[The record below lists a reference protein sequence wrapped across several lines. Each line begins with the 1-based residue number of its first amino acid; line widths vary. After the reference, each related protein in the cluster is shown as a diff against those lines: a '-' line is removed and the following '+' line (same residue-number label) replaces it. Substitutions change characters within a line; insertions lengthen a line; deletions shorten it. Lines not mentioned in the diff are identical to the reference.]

1 MAQTKTQFGYRSA
14 PRSGSGGREAAEHAV
29 VVVGAGPVGL
39 SLAIDLAQRGQ
50 SVVLLDDADRIGE
63 GSRAICFSKRS
74 LEFWDRLGIGQ
85 RMVDKGVVW
94 SVGKIFH
101 GDSQLYQFNLLPEE
115 GHKRPAFINLQQFYA
130 EAYLVDRVEELPA
143 IDLRWRNKVIGL
155 EQRNDHVRADD
166 RDAGWPLSA
175 ARRLSSSPATAPVR
189 RCGRWS
195 GAEFAGQVFEDQF
208 LIADVKMTAEFP
220 TERWF
225 WFDPPFHAGRS
236 ALLHKQP
243 DDIWRID
250 LQLSRYADP
259 AFEKQPENV
268 RPRIARM
275 LGHDK
280 FDFEWISLY
289 KFQCRRMDRFIHGR
303 VIFAGDAAHQV
314 SPFGAR
320 GANSGLEDAENIA
333 WKLDRVL
340 RGTSPEALLESYHT
354 ERSAAADENIRE
366 STRSTDFMAPASHQE
381 ARLRKAVLSLA
392 KETEFG
398 KRMVNGGRLSVPSIY
413 DTPLS
418 TADGDA
424 WRGGPRPGASM
435 PDAPIAAPIWPADV
449 PDRSF
454 HRRGNAVHAAGVRQW
469 RGDRCARGRWPI
481 RIGGE
486 GGFADRQGTG
496 WRALRRRTRHR
507 LSAAARRLCRRAL
520 PAPDAGRR
528 STPRWRAP
536 PAELRFCHDAVHQLE
551 FCQAGRCLPRHR
563 RGASRVERDAKR
575 RPRCRAG
582 AGARQSYRRH
592 RGAAMKPSRSP
603 SGGCSMPASS
613 SNSSN
618 NRIHGLERRKGLN

>member
-1 MAQTKTQFGYRSA
+1 MVQTKTQFGYRRHPDQDRA
-14 PRSGSGGREAAEHAV
+14 GVAGHAI

-101 GDSQLYQFNLLPEE
+101 GASQLYQFNLLPEE

-130 EAYLVDRVEELPA
+130 EAYLVDRVAQLPTV
-143 IDLRWRNKVIGL
+143 DLRWRNKVTAL
-155 EQRNDHVRADD
+155 EQRNDHVLLTIETPDGPYR
-166 RDAGWPLSA
+166 LHA
-175 ARRLSSSPATAPVR
+175 AFVVACDGARSSLRQMV
-189 RCGRWS
+189 

-208 LIADVKMTAEFP
+208 LIADVKMTAAFP

-250 LQLSRYADP
+250 LQLHPDADP
-259 AFEKQPENV
+259 VVEKRPENV

-280 FDFEWISLY
+280 FEFEWISLY
-289 KFQCRRMDRFIHGR
+289 KFQCRRMDKFLHGR
-303 VIFAGDAAHQV
+303 VMFAGDAAHQV

-340 RGTSPEALLESYHT
+340 RGSSPEALLESYHI

-366 STRSTDFMAPASHQE
+366 STRSTDFMAPVTQQE
-381 ARLRKAVLSLA
+381 VRLRKAVLSLA
-392 KETEFG
+392 RETEFG
-398 KRMVNGGRLSVPSIY
+398 KRMVNGGRLSVPSTY

-418 TADGDA
+418 TADRDA

-435 PDAPIAAPIWPADV
+435 PDAPIAAANGQPMFLTDAFIKAGTQFTV
-449 PDRSF
+449 LAFSN
-454 HRRGNAVHAAGVRQW
+454 GAVIDAPEGVET
-469 RGDRCARGRWPI
+469 I
-481 RIGGE
+481 RIGDD
-486 GGFADRQGTG
+486 GG
-496 WRALRRRTRHR
+496 L
-507 LSAAARRLCRRAL
+507 
-520 PAPDAGRR
+520 
-528 STPRWRAP
+528 
-536 PAELRFCHDAVHQLE
+536 V
-551 FCQAGRCLPRHR
+551 
-563 RGASRVERDAKR
+563 DAK
-575 RPRCRAG
+575 G
-582 AGARQSYRRH
+582 FAGARYDAEPGTAYLLRPDGYVAARFRH
-592 RGAAMKPSRSP
+592 PTRPVLTAALQRATGLARGLS
-603 SGGCSMPASS
+603 
-613 SNSSN
+613 
-618 NRIHGLERRKGLN
+618 

>member
-1 MAQTKTQFGYRSA
+1 MVQTNTQFGYRRHPDQDRA
-14 PRSGSGGREAAEHAV
+14 EAKIAEHAV

-50 SVVLLDDADRIGE
+50 PVVLLDDADRIGE

-74 LEFWDRLGIGQ
+74 LEFWDRLGVGQ

-101 GDSQLYQFNLLPEE
+101 GKSQLYQFNLLPEK

-130 EAYLVDRVEELPA
+130 EAYLVDRVGELPA
-143 IDLRWRNKVIGL
+143 IDLRWRNKVTGL
-155 EQRNDHVRADD
+155 QPHNDHVALTIATPD
-166 RDAGWPLSA
+166 GPY
-175 ARRLSSSPATAPVR
+175 RLNAQYVIACDGAKSSLRQMV
-189 RCGRWS
+189 

-208 LIADVKMTAEFP
+208 LIADVRMTAAFP

-225 WFDPPFHAGRS
+225 WFDPPFHTGRS

-250 LQLSRYADP
+250 LQLSRDADP
-259 AFEKQPENV
+259 AVEKLPENV

-289 KFQCRRMDRFIHGR
+289 KFQCRRMNKFVHGR
-303 VIFAGDAAHQV
+303 VVFAGDAAHQV

-340 RGTSPEALLESYHT
+340 RGTSPESLLDSYHG

-366 STRSTDFMAPASHQE
+366 STRSTDFMAPATRQE
-381 ARLRKAVLSLA
+381 ARLRQAVLSLA

-398 KRMVNGGRLSVPSIY
+398 KRMVNGGRLSVPSVY
-413 DTPLS
+413 QTPLS
-418 TADGDA
+418 TADTDE

-435 PDAPIAAPIWPADV
+435 LDAPVAENDGRPTFLTEAFIAQDAQFTLLQFGNSVATDV
-449 PDRSF
+449 PKGVGTIRVGVEHGLSDPQGLAT
-454 HRRGNAVHAAGVRQW
+454 RRYYAEAG
-469 RGDRCARGRWPI
+469 ASYL
-481 RIGGE
+481 
-486 GGFADRQGTG
+486 
-496 WRALRRRTRHR
+496 LRPDGYV
-507 LSAAARRLCRRAL
+507 AARFRKSSRPAIDAALSRA
-520 PAPDAGRR
+520 
-528 STPRWRAP
+528 S
-536 PAELRFCHDAVHQLE
+536 
-551 FCQAGRCLPRHR
+551 
-563 RGASRVERDAKR
+563 
-575 RPRCRAG
+575 
-582 AGARQSYRRH
+582 
-592 RGAAMKPSRSP
+592 
-603 SGGCSMPASS
+603 
-613 SNSSN
+613 
-618 NRIHGLERRKGLN
+618 GLN

>member
-1 MAQTKTQFGYRSA
+1 MAQTKTQFGYRRH
-14 PRSGSGGREAAEHAV
+14 PDQDRSGANVAEYPV

-50 SVVLLDDADRIGE
+50 KVVLLDDADRIGE

-101 GDSQLYQFNLLPEE
+101 GASQLYQFNLLPEE

-130 EAYLVDRVEELPA
+130 EAYLVDRVEELPD
-143 IDLRWRNKVIGL
+143 IDLRWRNKVTGL
-155 EQRNDHVRADD
+155 SRRNDYVALTIDTPDGPYHLHAQYVVACD
-166 RDAGWPLSA
+166 G
-175 ARRLSSSPATAPVR
+175 ARSSLRQMV
-189 RCGRWS
+189 

-208 LIADVKMTAEFP
+208 LIADVKMTAAFP

-250 LQLSRYADP
+250 LQLSPDAD
-259 AFEKQPENV
+259 ATTEKRSENV

-280 FDFEWISLY
+280 FDFEWISIY
-289 KFQCRRMDRFIHGR
+289 KFQCRRMDRFVHGR

-340 RGTSPEALLESYHT
+340 RGISPESLLESYHT

-366 STRSTDFMAPASHQE
+366 STRSTDFMAPVTNQE

-418 TADGDA
+418 TADRDA

-435 PDAPIAAPIWPADV
+435 PDAPVA
-449 PDRSF
+449 DRSGRQMF
-454 HRRGNAVHAAGVRQW
+454 LTDAFIKSGTRFTLMSFGNGAIEPPEGV
-469 RGDRCARGRWPI
+469 ATI
-481 RIGGE
+481 RIGGDD
-486 GGFADRQGTG
+486 GLVD
-496 WRALRRRTRHR
+496 
-507 LSAAARRLCRRAL
+507 AAGL
-520 PAPDAGRR
+520 
-528 STPRWRAP
+528 
-536 PAELRFCHDAVHQLE
+536 
-551 FCQAGRCLPRHR
+551 
-563 RGASRVERDAKR
+563 
-575 RPRCRAG
+575 
-582 AGARQSYRRH
+582 AGARYDAEPGTAYLLRPDGYVAARFRH
-592 RGAAMKPSRSP
+592 PARPALDAALARAAGM
-603 SGGCSMPASS
+603 
-613 SNSSN
+613 N
-618 NRIHGLERRKGLN
+618 

>member
-1 MAQTKTQFGYRSA
+1 MAQRKVQFGYRRHPDQDRPAAA
-14 PRSGSGGREAAEHAV
+14 PAEHAV

-50 SVVLLDDADRIGE
+50 RVVLLDDADRIGE

-74 LEFWDRLGIGQ
+74 LEFWDRLGVGD

-101 GDSQLYQFNLLPEE
+101 GASQLYQFNLLPEE

-130 EAYLVDRVEELPA
+130 EAYLVDRAAQLPD
-143 IDLRWRNKVIGL
+143 IELRWSNKVSAL
-155 EQRNDHVRADD
+155 ERRNDYVALTIDTPEGAYKVHAQYVVACD
-166 RDAGWPLSA
+166 G
-175 ARRLSSSPATAPVR
+175 ARSSLRQMV
-189 RCGRWS
+189 
-195 GAEFAGQVFEDQF
+195 GAEFSGQIFEDQF
-208 LIADVKMTAEFP
+208 LIADVKMTAAFP

-243 DDIWRID
+243 DDVWRID
-250 LQLSRYADP
+250 LQLHPDSDP
-259 AFEKQPENV
+259 VVEKKPENV

-289 KFQCRRMDRFIHGR
+289 KFQCRRMDRCVHGR
-303 VIFAGDAAHQV
+303 VIFAGDSAHQV

-340 RGTSPEALLESYHT
+340 RGTSPEGLLETYHT

-366 STRSTDFMAPASHQE
+366 STRSTDFMAPVTQQE

-398 KRMVNGGRLSVPSIY
+398 KRMVNGGRLSVPSVY

-418 TADGDA
+418 TPDTDA
-424 WRGGPRPGASM
+424 WRGGPRPGTSM
-435 PDAPIAAPIWPADV
+435 PDAPVADPTGNPMFLTEAFIRKGTRFALLTFGNGKMADAPEDV
-449 PDRSF
+449 GSIRVGGED
-454 HRRGNAVHAAGVRQW
+454 GLIDAAGLAGKRY
-469 RGDRCARGRWPI
+469 DAD
-481 RIGGE
+481 GG
-486 GGFADRQGTG
+486 ATYL
-496 WRALRRRTRHR
+496 LRPDGYV
-507 LSAAARRLCRRAL
+507 AARFRQVSRPAIEAALARA
-520 PAPDAGRR
+520 
-528 STPRWRAP
+528 
-536 PAELRFCHDAVHQLE
+536 C
-551 FCQAGRCLPRHR
+551 
-563 RGASRVERDAKR
+563 
-575 RPRCRAG
+575 
-582 AGARQSYRRH
+582 
-592 RGAAMKPSRSP
+592 
-603 SGGCSMPASS
+603 
-613 SNSSN
+613 
-618 NRIHGLERRKGLN
+618 GLN

>member
-1 MAQTKTQFGYRSA
+1 MAEAGIQADFGYCRHA
-14 PRSGSGGREAAEHAV
+14 DQDRTGVGISGYNV

-50 SVVLLDDADRIGE
+50 GVVLLDDAGRIGE

-101 GDSQLYQFNLLPEE
+101 GASQLYQFDLLPEQ

-130 EAYLVDRVEELPA
+130 EAYLVDRVRELPA
-143 IDLRWRNKVIGL
+143 IDLRWRNKVIAL
-155 EQRNDHVRADD
+155 EQRNDHVILTIETPEGPYRIGANYVVACD
-166 RDAGWPLSA
+166 G
-175 ARRLSSSPATAPVR
+175 ARSSLR
-189 RCGRWS
+189 RMV
-195 GAEFAGQVFEDQF
+195 GAEFAGKVFEDQF

-250 LQLSRYADP
+250 LQLSPDADP
-259 AFEKQPENV
+259 ATEKLPENV
-268 RPRIARM
+268 RPRIERM

-289 KFQCRRMDRFIHGR
+289 KFQCRRMDKFIHGR

-320 GANSGLEDAENIA
+320 GANSGLEDAENLA

-340 RGTSPEALLESYHT
+340 RKISPEALLESYHI

-366 STRSTDFMAPASHQE
+366 STRSTDFMAPATRQE
-381 ARLRKAVLSLA
+381 ARFRKAVLSLA

-398 KRMVNGGRLSVPSIY
+398 KRMINGGRLSIPSIY
-413 DTPLS
+413 DSPLS
-418 TADGDA
+418 TADRDD
-424 WRGGPRPGASM
+424 WHGGPRPGASM
-435 PDAPIAAPIWPADV
+435 LDAPVKAPSGESGYLTDAFIRCGLRFTLLEFVNGAAVDPAE
-449 PDRSF
+449 
-454 HRRGNAVHAAGVRQW
+454 GVKT
-469 RGDRCARGRWPI
+469 I
-481 RIGGE
+481 HIGGE
-486 GGFADRQGTG
+486 GGLSDSAGIAAERYDAEPGCAYLLRPDGYVAARFRHPT
-496 WRALRRRTRHR
+496 RAALEAALAR
-507 LSAAARRLCRRAL
+507 AAANC
-520 PAPDAGRR
+520 
-528 STPRWRAP
+528 
-536 PAELRFCHDAVHQLE
+536 
-551 FCQAGRCLPRHR
+551 
-563 RGASRVERDAKR
+563 
-575 RPRCRAG
+575 
-582 AGARQSYRRH
+582 
-592 RGAAMKPSRSP
+592 
-603 SGGCSMPASS
+603 
-613 SNSSN
+613 
-618 NRIHGLERRKGLN
+618 

>member
-1 MAQTKTQFGYRSA
+1 MAQAKAQFGYRRHPDQDRA
-14 PRSGSGGREAAEHAV
+14 GADVAEHPV
-29 VVVGAGPVGL
+29 VIVGAGPVGL

-50 SVVLLDDADRIGE
+50 KVVLLDDADRIGV

-94 SVGKIFH
+94 SVGRIFH
-101 GDSQLYQFNLLPEE
+101 GHSQLYQFNLLPEP
-115 GHKRPAFINLQQFYA
+115 GHRRPAFINLQQFHA

-143 IDLRWRNKVIGL
+143 VDLRWRNKAVAL
-155 EQRNDHVRADD
+155 ESRNDAVALTVSTPDGAYKIHAGYVIACDGARSSLRQMVGADF
-166 RDAGWPLSA
+166 S
-175 ARRLSSSPATAPVR
+175 
-189 RCGRWS
+189 
-195 GAEFAGQVFEDQF
+195 GQVFEDQF

-250 LQLSRYADP
+250 LQLNRYADP
-259 AFEKQPENV
+259 AIEKQPENV
-268 RPRIARM
+268 RPRITRM

-280 FDFEWISLY
+280 FEFEWISLY

-320 GANSGLEDAENIA
+320 GANSGLEDAENLA

-340 RGTSPEALLESYHT
+340 RKQSPVSLLESYHI

-366 STRSTDFMAPASHQE
+366 STRSTDFMAPNSHQE

-413 DTPLS
+413 ETPLS
-418 TADGDA
+418 TADEDA

-435 PDAPIAAPIWPADV
+435 PDAPISGGAGRHTFLTEAFIDQGARFTLLAFGNGAAVEDAPQ
-449 PDRSF
+449 
-454 HRRGNAVHAAGVRQW
+454 GV
-469 RGDRCARGRWPI
+469 GTI

-486 GGFADRQGTG
+486 GGLVDAEGLAVKRYDAEPGS
-496 WRALRRRTRHR
+496 AYLLRPDGYV
-507 LSAAARRLCRRAL
+507 AARFRHPTRERLDAALARA
-520 PAPDAGRR
+520 
-528 STPRWRAP
+528 S
-536 PAELRFCHDAVHQLE
+536 
-551 FCQAGRCLPRHR
+551 
-563 RGASRVERDAKR
+563 
-575 RPRCRAG
+575 
-582 AGARQSYRRH
+582 
-592 RGAAMKPSRSP
+592 
-603 SGGCSMPASS
+603 
-613 SNSSN
+613 
-618 NRIHGLERRKGLN
+618 GLN